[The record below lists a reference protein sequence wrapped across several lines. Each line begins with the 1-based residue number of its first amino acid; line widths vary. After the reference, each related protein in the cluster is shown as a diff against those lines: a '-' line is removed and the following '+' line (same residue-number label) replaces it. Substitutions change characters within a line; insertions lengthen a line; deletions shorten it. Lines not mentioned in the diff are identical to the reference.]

1 MRHSLLLLTLSFLLF
16 GKSLTA
22 QTKLIAHKSHS
33 GSAANFSKALNKNL
47 FNIGESNFG
56 MAPQR
61 HVRNSNLDTVKLLS
75 PTVAVMVTSESCY
88 WEDYGGG
95 DRSNGQLW
103 SAGTDTVYDHP
114 VFNRKNTVQ
123 DIKKKLKQEYFFQ
136 NPVDSIVF
144 IGFDGN
150 YATAQSKPDAQEQKE
165 LTDRQESHAYNKHGK
180 RRPYFLIIIL
190 SILSSIFSRPL

>member
-1 MRHSLLLLTLSFLLF
+1 MITILGIGFPL
-16 GKSLTA
+16 KA
-22 QTKLIAHKSHS
+22 QTKWIAHKSHS
-33 GSAANFSKALNKNL
+33 GSKTSFTKALHSNL

-95 DRSNGQLW
+95 DRTNGQLW

-114 VFNRKNTVQ
+114 VFNRKHSVEE
-123 DIKKKLKQEYFFQ
+123 IKKKLKEEYFFQ

-144 IGFDGN
+144 IGFDGK
-150 YATAQSKPDAQEQKE
+150 YVTVHSKPETHDEKE

-180 RRPYFLIIIL
+180 RRPYFIIIIL
-190 SILSSIFSRPL
+190 TILSSIFSRPF